1 MSYNRFGSNVSE
13 QSDRRNPLERFL
25 GVFTEVRAGEGGL
38 VLAMGFL
45 VFLLLT
51 AYYLIKPVREA
62 LILQQEGGAEAK
74 SYLSAAMAVLLY
86 FLVQGYAKLVS
97 RYERTRLITVVT
109 LIFIGCL
116 VAFWILSR
124 VGVPYLGYAFF
135 VWVGIFS
142 VMVVAQFWSYAND
155 VYSNEA
161 GKRLFPLVG
170 FGSVLGSFVGAAF
183 ARQLLEVINVYEMLL
198 IAAALLGACI
208 VITNLISLKVWGRQ
222 QIRVGQQSL
231 EAWLGERKARK
242 EREKLAFG
250 VLKEHRYLW
259 YIALLVLVLN
269 LVNTTGEY
277 ILGRLVKDT
286 AGHQVELAVSEAS
299 AAGTNLM
306 FEDRDLG
313 PPDVQEAQDEL
324 VQSIIGKFYASFFFG
339 VNLLAMFFQL
349 FVVSRLVKVGG
360 VRAALLWLPIVALG
374 TYGLI
379 FFLPILKYARIGKTV
394 ENASDYS
401 INKTT
406 LQMLFLP
413 TSRDVKYKAKQ
424 AIDSF
429 FHRVGDVASA
439 IVVFVGTMLLH
450 LDARGFAVV
459 NILFIAGWFFLVRGI
474 VREHREIE
482 AGNRPE
488 LTGEE
493 EEPVAA

>member
-1 MSYNRFGSNVSE
+1 MSE

-25 GVFTEVRAGEGGL
+25 GLFTEVRAGEGGL
-38 VLAMGFL
+38 ALAMGFL

-62 LILQQEGGAEAK
+62 LILQQGSAEAK

-109 LIFIGCL
+109 MIFIACL
-116 VAFWILSR
+116 VAFWVLSR
-124 VGVPYLGYAFF
+124 LGVPYLGYAFF

-170 FGSVLGSFVGAAF
+170 FGSVLGSFVGAILSK
-183 ARQLLEVINVYEMLL
+183 RLMGIINVYEMLL
-198 IAAALLGACI
+198 IAAALLGGYI

-222 QIRVGQQSL
+222 QIRVSQQTL
-231 EAWLGERKARK
+231 ESWLGERKIRK

-250 VLKEHRYLW
+250 VLREHKYLW

-277 ILGRLVKDT
+277 ILGRLVEDFG
-286 AGHQVELAVSEAS
+286 AQQVEQAISEAT
-299 AAGTNLM
+299 AAGTNLQ
-306 FEDRDLG
+306 FGDRDLG
-313 PPDVQEAQDEL
+313 DPQAEEAQADF
-324 VQSIIGKFYASFFFG
+324 VQSTIGNFYASFFFWA
-339 VNLLAMFFQL
+339 NLLAMVLQL
-349 FVVSRLVKVGG
+349 LVVGRLVRVGG

-379 FFLPILKYARIGKTV
+379 LFLPMLKYARIGKTV

-450 LDARGFAVV
+450 LDARSFALV
-459 NILFIAGWFFLVRGI
+459 NILFIVGWFFLVRGI
-474 VREHREIE
+474 VSEHREIE

-493 EEPVAA
+493 DEPVAA

>member
-1 MSYNRFGSNVSE
+1 VNKE
-13 QSDRRNPLERFL
+13 SDRRNPLERFL
-25 GVFTEVRAGEGGL
+25 GIFTEVRAGEGGL
-38 VLAMGFL
+38 ALSMGFL

-62 LILQQEGGAEAK
+62 LILQQGSAEAK
-74 SYLSAAMAVLLY
+74 SYLSAVMAVLLY

-109 LIFIGCL
+109 LIFIACL
-116 VAFWILSR
+116 VIFWILSR
-124 VGVPYLGYAFF
+124 LGVPYLGYAFF

-170 FGSVLGSFVGAAF
+170 FGSVFGSFVGALLADW
-183 ARQLLEVINVYEMLL
+183 LLEKVNVYEMLL
-198 IAAALLGACI
+198 IAAALLGVYI

-231 EAWLGERKARK
+231 ESWLGERKARK
-242 EREKLAFG
+242 EKEKLAFG
-250 VLKEHRYLW
+250 VLKEHKYLW
-259 YIALLVLVLN
+259 YIAMLVLVLN

-277 ILGRLVKDT
+277 ILGRLVRDSG
-286 AGHQVELAVSEAS
+286 AQQVEQAVSEAT
-299 AAGTNLM
+299 AAGTDLQYGG
-306 FEDRDLG
+306 RVLG
-313 PPDVQEAQDEL
+313 PPQSEAARAEL
-324 VQSIIGKFYASFFFG
+324 LQSWIGNFYASFFTW
-339 VNLLAMFFQL
+339 VNLVAMVLQL
-349 FVVSRLVKVGG
+349 FVVSRLVRVGG
-360 VRAALLWLPIVALG
+360 IRVALLWLPIVALG

-379 FFLPILKYARIGKTV
+379 LFLPMLKFARIGKTV

-450 LDARGFAVV
+450 LDARGFALA

-474 VREHREIE
+474 VSEHREIE

-493 EEPVAA
+493 EEPLAA

>member
-1 MSYNRFGSNVSE
+1 MLFEACWPLGRICLTIASVSE
-13 QSDRRNPLERFL
+13 KSDQRNILERFL
-25 GVFTEVRAGEGGL
+25 GIFTEVRAGEGGL
-38 VLAMGFL
+38 TLAMAFL
-45 VFLLLT
+45 IFLLLA
-51 AYYLIKPVREA
+51 AYYLMRPVREA
-62 LILQQEGGAEAK
+62 LILQQGGAEAK
-74 SYLSAAMAVLLY
+74 AYLSAVMAVLLY

-109 LIFIGCL
+109 FIFVGCL

-124 VGVPYLGYAFF
+124 LGVPYLGYAFF

-170 FGSVLGSFVGAAF
+170 FGGMLGAFVGADF
-183 ARQLLEVINVYEMLL
+183 SDRLLELVNVYEMLL
-198 IAAALLGACI
+198 IAAVILVVCI

-250 VLKEHRYLW
+250 VLREHKYLW
-259 YIALLVLVLN
+259 YIAMLILVLN

-277 ILGRLVKDT
+277 ILGRLVEDFG
-286 AGHQVELAVSEAS
+286 AEQVELAVSDANS
-299 AAGTNLM
+299 LGTNLQ
-306 FEDRDLG
+306 FGDRDLG
-313 PPDVQEAQDEL
+313 DPNSPEAQDDF
-324 VQSIIGKFYASFFFG
+324 VQSTIGNFYAGFFRWM
-339 VNLLAMFFQL
+339 NLLGMFLQL
-349 FVVSRLVKVGG
+349 FVVGRLVQYGG
-360 VRAALLWLPIVALG
+360 IRAGLYWLPIIALG
-374 TYGLI
+374 TYGLV
-379 FFLPILKYARIGKTV
+379 FLLPILKYVRIGKIF

-406 LQMLFLP
+406 VQMLFLP

-429 FHRVGDVASA
+429 FQRVGDVASA
-439 IVVFVGTMLLH
+439 VVVFVGTMVLN
-450 LDARGFAVV
+450 LDARGFALV
-459 NILFIAGWFFLVRGI
+459 NILFIVGWFFLVRGI
-474 VREHREIE
+474 VSEHREIE
-482 AGNRPE
+482 
-488 LTGEE
+488 
-493 EEPVAA
+493 

>member
-1 MSYNRFGSNVSE
+1 M
-13 QSDRRNPLERFL
+13 ERFL
-25 GVFTEVRAGEGGL
+25 GIFTEVHAGEGGIT
-38 VLAMGFL
+38 LAMAFL
-45 VFLLLT
+45 VFLLLA
-51 AYYLIKPVREA
+51 AYYLMRPVREA
-62 LILQQEGGAEAK
+62 LILQQGGAVAK
-74 SYLSAAMAVLLY
+74 SYLSAVMAVLLY

-109 LIFIGCL
+109 LVFMACL

-124 VGVPYLGYAFF
+124 LGVPYLGYAFF

-170 FGSVLGSFVGAAF
+170 FGGMLGAFVGADISD
-183 ARQLLEVINVYEMLL
+183 RLMKVINVYEMLL
-198 IAAALLGACI
+198 VAAALLGGCI
-208 VITNLISLKVWGRQ
+208 VITNMISLKVWGRQ

-231 EAWLGERKARK
+231 ESWLGERKARK

-250 VLKEHRYLW
+250 VVREHKYLW

-277 ILGRLVKDT
+277 ILGQLVQDSG
-286 AGHQVELAVSEAS
+286 AQQVEQAVSEAT
-299 AAGTNLM
+299 AAGTNLH
-306 FEDRDLG
+306 FGDRDLG
-313 PPDVQEAQDEL
+313 DPQAEDVQAEF
-324 VQSIIGKFYASFFFG
+324 VQSTIGSFYASFYRWM
-339 VNLLAMFFQL
+339 NLLGMFLQL
-349 FVVSRLVKVGG
+349 FVVGRLIKIGG
-360 VRAALLWLPIVALG
+360 IRAGLYWLPIIALG
-374 TYGLI
+374 TYGLV
-379 FFLPILKYARIGKTV
+379 FMLPILKFVRIGKTV

-429 FHRVGDVASA
+429 FQRVGDVASA
-439 IVVFVGTMLLH
+439 IVVFVGTSLLH
-450 LDARGFAVV
+450 LDARGFALV
-459 NILFIAGWFFLVRGI
+459 NILFVAGWIFLVRGI
-474 VREHREIE
+474 VSEHREIE

-493 EEPVAA
+493 EEPLAA

>member
-1 MSYNRFGSNVSE
+1 VSE

-25 GVFTEVRAGEGGL
+25 GIFTEVRAGEGGIT
-38 VLAMGFL
+38 LAMAFL
-45 VFLLLT
+45 VFLLLA
-51 AYYLIKPVREA
+51 AYYLMRPVREA
-62 LILQQEGGAEAK
+62 LILQQGGAVAK
-74 SYLSAAMAVLLY
+74 SYLSAVMAVLLY

-109 LIFIGCL
+109 LVFMACL
-116 VAFWILSR
+116 VVFWILSR
-124 VGVPYLGYAFF
+124 LGVPYLGYAFF

-170 FGSVLGSFVGAAF
+170 FGGMLGAFVGADVSDRLMEF
-183 ARQLLEVINVYEMLL
+183 INVYEMLL
-198 IAAALLGACI
+198 VAAALLGGCI
-208 VITNLISLKVWGRQ
+208 IITNLISLKVWGRQ

-231 EAWLGERKARK
+231 ESWLGERKARK

-250 VLKEHRYLW
+250 VLREHKYLW

-277 ILGRLVKDT
+277 ILGQLVQDSG
-286 AGHQVELAVSEAS
+286 AQQVEQAVAEAT
-299 AAGTNLM
+299 AAGTNLHYG
-306 FEDRDLG
+306 DRDLG
-313 PPDVQEAQDEL
+313 DPQAEEVQAEF
-324 VQSIIGKFYASFFFG
+324 VQSTIGRFYAGFYRWM
-339 VNLLAMFFQL
+339 NLLGMFLQL
-349 FVVSRLVKVGG
+349 FVAGRLIKIGG
-360 VRAALLWLPIVALG
+360 IKAGLYWLPIIALG
-374 TYGLI
+374 TYGLV
-379 FFLPILKYARIGKTV
+379 FMLPILKFVRIGKTV

-429 FHRVGDVASA
+429 FQRVGDVASA
-439 IVVFVGTMLLH
+439 IVVFVGTSLLH
-450 LDARGFAVV
+450 LDARGFALV
-459 NILFIAGWFFLVRGI
+459 NILFVVGWIFLVRGI
-474 VREHREIE
+474 VSEHREIE

-493 EEPVAA
+493 EEPLAA